1 MCNVL
6 HMPRAINPAA
16 LREIREL
23 VGIDQNELARRCGI
37 TQGTVSNIER
47 RKHGVSPE
55 LMRKFATALGCSL
68 DAITSPVAEDV
79 PA

>member
-1 MCNVL
+1 MA
-6 HMPRAINPAA
+6 RAINPAA

-23 VGIDQNELARRCGI
+23 VGIDQHELARRCGI
-37 TQGTVSNIER
+37 AQGTVSNIER

-55 LMRKFATALGCSL
+55 LTRKLATALGCSI
-68 DAITSPVAEDV
+68 DAITQAVPEEV